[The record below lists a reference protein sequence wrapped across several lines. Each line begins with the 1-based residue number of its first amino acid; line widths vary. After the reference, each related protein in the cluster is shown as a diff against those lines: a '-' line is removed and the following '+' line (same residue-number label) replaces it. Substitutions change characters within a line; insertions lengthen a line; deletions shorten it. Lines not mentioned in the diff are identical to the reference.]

1 MVIGATICDSGGN
14 YCNNINVNGKVRVTT
29 IVMVGRGEIIS
40 GNNKSGGNND

>member
-1 MVIGATICDSGGN
+1 MNYTINEGGLKE
-14 YCNNINVNGKVRVTT
+14 YGPYIRVTT